1 MSAPVLRRL
10 RRLYH
15 SIRTP
20 QSGSTALMFGL
31 SFLPLMLAL
40 GVAVDFG
47 NHVRAYS
54 NLQAA
59 ADAAA
64 LAAARSDGTLSAKT
78 LVAQNY
84 FDANL
89 GKFATGYGASMG
101 LVDSTGKVTV
111 TASMTVPNY
120 IMKLVTTS
128 SDTIRVTSEVTKQ
141 ANGLEVVLVF
151 DNTGSMAQNS
161 RLTTLKQ
168 AARDFT
174 GILFGDRTTSTTL
187 KLGIVPFSGGV
198 NVGPA
203 NQNKFWIDKNGVTS
217 ISTKNFNL
225 AGWHNWRAWT
235 SLTNRTWNGCVE
247 SRSGT
252 YAFDDTAPNAG
263 QPETLFTPYFAPD
276 EPGNAG
282 SSVTLKDANKVNNT
296 YYNSWRNDS
305 TTGSDMDARQRSPA
319 KYTNASVSSTSQG
332 PDQNCQ
338 IAPITPLIGTKKTIL
353 DAIDA
358 MVPNG
363 STVIPEGLAWGLRV
377 LSPTEPFTEGTIFNN
392 NKIRKALILLTDGE
406 NDVGSNGSAL
416 PNHNKSWYSAA
427 GYIAQNRLGT
437 TNFTTFHTTLDAKT
451 AQVCD
456 RIKNSGVIV
465 YSFAYSVTNTNA
477 KNMIKTCASSPEKYF
492 DPPSNA
498 ALVASFN
505 QIAAELRNLYLSK

>member
-1 MSAPVLRRL
+1 MSAPVLCRVRRL
-10 RRLYH
+10 CH
-15 SIRTP
+15 SIRMS

-78 LVAQNY
+78 QVAQNY

-89 GKFATGYGASMG
+89 GKFATGHGASMG

-120 IMKLVTTS
+120 
-128 SDTIRVTSEVTKQ
+128 
-141 ANGLEVVLVF
+141 
-151 DNTGSMAQNS
+151 
-161 RLTTLKQ
+161 
-168 AARDFT
+168 
-174 GILFGDRTTSTTL
+174 
-187 KLGIVPFSGGV
+187 
-198 NVGPA
+198 VGPA

-247 SRSGT
+247 SRFGT

-282 SSVTLKDANKVNNT
+282 SSVTLEDANKVNNT

-456 RIKNSGVIV
+456 LIKNSGVIV

-477 KNMIKTCASSPEKYF
+477 KNMIKNCASSPEKYF

>member
-1 MSAPVLRRL
+1 MSAPVLHWLKRL
-10 RRLYH
+10 RH
-15 SIRTP
+15 PIRTAEA
-20 QSGSTALMFGL
+20 GSTALMFGL
-31 SFLPLMLAL
+31 STVPLMLAL
-40 GVAVDFG
+40 GVAIDFG

-54 NLQAA
+54 NLQVA

-64 LAAARSDGTLSAKT
+64 LAAARSEGTLSTKT
-78 LVAQNY
+78 QVAQHY

-101 LVDSTGKVTV
+101 LSDSTGKVTV
-111 TASMTVPNY
+111 TASLTVPNY
-120 IMKLVTTS
+120 IMKLVRPS
-128 SDTIRVTSEVTKQ
+128 SDTISVTSEVTKE

-174 GILFGDRTTSTTL
+174 NILFGDRATSTTL
-187 KLGIVPFSGGV
+187 KVAIVPFSGGV

-203 NQNKFWIDKNGVTS
+203 NQNKFWIDRNGATS
-217 ISTKNFNL
+217 ISIKNFNL

-247 SRSGT
+247 TRSGN
-252 YAFDDTAPNAG
+252 YGFDDTTPSTG

-282 SSVTLKDANKVNNT
+282 SSVTLRDSSNVNNT

-305 TTGSDMDARQRSPA
+305 TTGSNMDARQRSPA
-319 KYTNASVSSTSQG
+319 KYTNASVSSTAQG
-332 PDQNCQ
+332 PSHNCQ
-338 IAPITPLIGTKKTIL
+338 IAPITPLVGTKQTVL

-377 LSPTEPFTEGTIFNN
+377 LSPTEPFTEGTAFND

-406 NDVGSNGSAL
+406 NDVGSSGSAL
-416 PNHNKSWYSAA
+416 PNHNKSWYSAV

-437 TNFTTFHTTLDAKT
+437 TSFSTFHSTLDAKT
-451 AQVCD
+451 AQVCNL
-456 RIKNSGVIV
+456 IKTNGVIV
-465 YSFAYSVTNTNA
+465 YSFAYAVSNTNA
-477 KNMIKTCASSPEKYF
+477 KNMIRNCASSPEKYF

-498 ALVASFN
+498 ALVQSFN
-505 QIAAELRNLYLSK
+505 QIAAELRNLYLSR